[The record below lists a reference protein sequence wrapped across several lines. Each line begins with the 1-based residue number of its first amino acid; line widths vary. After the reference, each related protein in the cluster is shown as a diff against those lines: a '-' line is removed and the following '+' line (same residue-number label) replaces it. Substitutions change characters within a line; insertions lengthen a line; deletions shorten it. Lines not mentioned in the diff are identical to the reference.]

1 MFYDPAKDR
10 LVYFGS
16 SPTSLAD
23 LRKTMIERGFNK
35 GGMASIEEI
44 IQEPIRSKYIS

>member
-23 LRKTMIERGFNK
+23 LRQTMIERGFNK
-35 GGMASIEEI
+35 GGMANIFDMTRKLNA
-44 IQEPIRSKYIS
+44 QR